1 MHEMGI
7 ANAVLDAVRREALR
21 LDARHIS
28 KVGVHIGELA
38 AVDPEALHFC
48 FDALVCGTELEPIEL
63 DIEFCPR
70 KHRCPQC
77 QEVFPVVDY
86 AIECPQCG
94 NPRTEFMSGDELE
107 LAYLEVADHES
118 LATGR

>member
-7 ANAVLDAVRREALR
+7 ANAVLEAVRMEALR
-21 LDARHIS
+21 LNGRHPL
-28 KVGVHIGELA
+28 KVGVRIGELA
-38 AVDPEALHFC
+38 AVDPAALGFC
-48 FDALVCGTELEPIEL
+48 FDALVRGTDFEPLEL
-63 DIEFCPR
+63 DIEFCSR

-77 QEVFPVVDY
+77 KEVFPVVDF

-94 NPRTEFMSGDELE
+94 SLRTEYVSGDELE
-107 LAYLEVADHES
+107 LAYLEVADHDS